1 MSDLFRMNV
10 ESTQKT
16 ELKKYCKMENVPL
29 AVLLSVDKPK
39 KTIKLRLKSTAFHL
53 LQRIDKRLTV
63 MIDRLSAEVEHS
75 GMAQGRPA

>member
-29 AVLLSVDKPK
+29 SVLLSVDKPK
-39 KTIKLRLKSTAFHL
+39 RTMKLRLESTAFHF
-53 LQRIDKRLTV
+53 LQMIDKRLNV

-75 GMAQGRPA
+75 GMVQRRLS